1 MDNDR
6 HRDASRASA
15 PTCSGEGV
23 YSRRVQAGDGAWAWE
38 ADAEDATLFTRR
50 HEEPL
55 GGEVLELSV
64 HLAGRRIE
72 GARIGR

>member
-6 HRDASRASA
+6 HRD
-15 PTCSGEGV
+15 E
-23 YSRRVQAGDGAWAWE
+23 SRRRRARRGRLLPARQDGAGRAWE
-38 ADAEDATLFTRR
+38 ADLDATLFTRR

>member
-6 HRDASRASA
+6 HCDASRASA

-23 YSRRVQAGDGAWAWE
+23 YSRRVQAGDGTWAWE